1 MFLVGI
7 PLYEL
12 RIWGIY
18 ILAIGFWVIVTS
30 TKSQTVGS
38 SLKSAAWLPLPCDTW
53 HRSFHSDGN
62 SHSFHPDVSQPQFY
76 PADVPPHPDPADVP
90 PNPDISHPDLA
101 DVPPSPDISHPVHA
115 TGWER
120 MTIQLP
126 RIDMSGYS
134 GDAYLDSLARQ
145 TLAIRRIHFCP
156 Q

>member
-1 MFLVGI
+1 M
-7 PLYEL
+7 
-12 RIWGIY
+12 
-18 ILAIGFWVIVTS
+18 
-30 TKSQTVGS
+30 GS

-126 RIDMSGYS
+126 RIDMSGYF
-134 GDAYLDSLARQ
+134 GDAYPDSLVFFFPSSTRNGV
-145 TLAIRRIHFCP
+145 IGMEEIMWGFINFFP
-156 Q
+156 E